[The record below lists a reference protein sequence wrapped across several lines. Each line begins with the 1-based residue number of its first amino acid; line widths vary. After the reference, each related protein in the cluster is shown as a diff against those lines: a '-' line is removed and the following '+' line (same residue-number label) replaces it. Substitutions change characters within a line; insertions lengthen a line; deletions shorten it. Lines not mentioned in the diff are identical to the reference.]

1 MNVAIII
8 PVVQARLATDLL
20 NQIKSGIYV
29 PDQVIIID
37 NTSDGFVCPIHA
49 GQQIR
54 PKNVPLPVNPSWYL
68 GLSHLR
74 SDIDVVGILNDDIVI
89 TKWFI
94 DKAMEVF
101 DTTLNCG
108 IAIPREANED
118 EVRNYQAT
126 PSVRVCAH
134 KTKKR
139 SGWAFFVRRS
149 ALESIPSIP
158 NDLSMFFGDAWIF
171 QLLHIKGWYRYHMI
185 DNPVFHYGG
194 ISLKQGPVSKSRSL
208 RRYERHIY
216 RKAIEEIKSCPTQA
230 RT

>member
-8 PVVQARLATDLL
+8 PVVQAKLATDLL
-20 NQIKSGIYV
+20 NQIKSGRYI
-29 PDQVIIID
+29 PDQVITID
-37 NTSDGFVCPIHA
+37 NTSSGFVCPIHA
-49 GQQIR
+49 SQQIR
-54 PKNVPLPVNPSWYL
+54 PKNAPLPVNPSWNL

-89 TKWFI
+89 TEWFI
-94 DKAMEVF
+94 SKAMEVF

-108 IAIPREANED
+108 IAVPREATED
-118 EVRNYQAT
+118 EVRNYHTT
-126 PSVRVCAH
+126 PNRVRAH

-149 ALESIPSIP
+149 ALESIPPIP

-171 QLLHIKGWYRYHMI
+171 QLLHIKGWYRYHMV

-194 ISLKQGPVSKSRSL
+194 VTFKQGLVSRSRSL
-208 RRYERHIY
+208 RARERHIY